1 MTQKLLRQ
9 LIGKFVEYKIIFA
22 IKTKIG
28 LNMSFI
34 KAIKELCNVR
44 LCLNVKTIL
53 KTSSANFVIFIK
65 DSYFLVNQKSKNL
78 NVNVLY
84 RMVICGGNS
93 Y

>member
-9 LIGKFVEYKIIFA
+9 LIGKIVEYKIIFA

-28 LNMSFI
+28 LNMTFI

-53 KTSSANFVIFIK
+53 KTSSADFVIFIK
-65 DSYFLVNQKSKNL
+65 DSYFIIVNQISKNL
-78 NVNVLY
+78 NVNV
-84 RMVICGGNS
+84 ISDGNLRR
-93 Y
+93 